1 MIEANLPALQV
12 VIPLLSAPLCMLLGK
27 GRPAWLFATLVAWC
41 SFYISISLYQ
51 QVQLQGVLNYEH
63 GGWPAPWGIAYRIDE
78 LTSFVLLIV
87 SGIAALVMPYA
98 LKSVEKEIPAHNQA
112 LFYTAL
118 LLCLAGLLGIV
129 ITGDAFNV
137 FVFLEISSL
146 SAYTL
151 LAQGDDRRSLTSTYQ
166 YLVMGTVGGT
176 FILIGVGL
184 LYMITGTLNMMDLA
198 ERLQQVENTGVLRA
212 ALAFLIVGTGLKLAL
227 FPLHLWLPNAYTFAP
242 SVVTAFIAATATKV
256 AVYMLL
262 RFVYTVFG
270 FEFSFQVMPLG
281 QIMMVLGS
289 VAIISASLSAIYQ
302 SNIKRMLAYSS
313 VAQIGYI
320 TLGIGL
326 ANVTGLTAGIVHL
339 FNHALIKAALFM
351 SLGAVMFHKGTVD
364 LAQLKGLGRQMPW
377 TMAAFVLGGL
387 SLIGVPLTVGFISK
401 WYLVLG
407 ALENDMWWVAAII
420 LVGSLLAVIYV
431 WRVVETIYFTE
442 KTFDDETATF
452 NEAPLM
458 MLIPTWLLIMAN
470 IYFGINTSL
479 TVNTAKQAAGI
490 LMGTGGQ

>member
-12 VIPLLSAPLCMLLGK
+12 VLPLLSAPLCMLLGK
-27 GRPAWLFATLVAWC
+27 GRLAWLFTTLVVWC
-41 SFYISISLYQ
+41 SFYISINLYQ
-51 QVQLQGVLNYEH
+51 QVQIQGVLHYEH

-78 LTSFVLLIV
+78 LSSFVLLIV
-87 SGIAALVMPYA
+87 SGIAALVLPYA

-118 LLCLAGLLGIV
+118 LLCMAGLLGIV

-151 LAQGDDRRSLTSTYQ
+151 LAQGDDRRSLTATYQ

-198 ERLQQVENTGVLRA
+198 ARLQESENTGVLRA
-212 ALAFLIVGTGLKLAL
+212 ALAFLIVGAGLKLAL

-242 SVVTAFIAATATKV
+242 SVVTSFIAATATKV

-270 FEFSFQVMPLG
+270 FEFSFDVMPLG
-281 QIMMVLGS
+281 EIMMVLGS
-289 VAIISASLSAIYQ
+289 VAILSASLSAIYQ

-320 TLGIGL
+320 TLGIGF
-326 ANVTGLTAGIVHL
+326 ANMAGLTAGIVHL

-351 SLGAVMFHKGTVD
+351 SLGAVMFQRGTVD
-364 LAQLKGLGRQMPW
+364 LAQLKGLGREMPW

-407 ALENDMWWVAAII
+407 ALDNDMWWVAVII
-420 LVGSLLAVIYV
+420 LVGSLLAVVYV
-431 WRVVETIYFTE
+431 WRVVETIYFSGKDSGE
-442 KTFDDETATF
+442 EATPVR
-452 NEAPLM
+452 EAPLM
-458 MLIPTWLLIMAN
+458 MLIPIWLLIAAN

-479 TVNTAKQAAGI
+479 TVNTARQAAGI
-490 LMGTGGQ
+490 LMGTGGE